1 MSKVAFGVELFQYLD
16 APTLV
21 EEIKLAEHLGF
32 ETVWLGDSQLLWREL
47 YVLLGAAAVNTS
59 RITLA
64 SGVTNPVTRHPAVTA
79 SALMTLQELS
89 GNRALLGIGVG
100 FTSLSIMGLPPTT
113 RAELRRYVEAV
124 RALCRG
130 ETVEGER
137 VAMHLA
143 FGAPDRCPPVVIPG
157 SGPKMLRLAGEIG
170 DGVILQS
177 CPPFPGE
184 TYHAMIGHVREG
196 RAAAGREYAPFTT
209 YLGLPAAAHR
219 DRATA
224 MASVKSHIAV
234 GLLKP
239 KWPISELALSAQDA
253 VRAVY
258 TSSPYDHMNAASIER
273 FVGVIPDAVV
283 PEFAIAGTPD
293 ECIEQCRALFAA
305 GIDEITVRLYEMG
318 GESRMAS
325 MEAFARDVIEPLRRA

>member
-1 MSKVAFGVELFQYLD
+1 
-16 APTLV
+16 
-21 EEIKLAEHLGF
+21 
-32 ETVWLGDSQLLWREL
+32 
-47 YVLLGAAAVNTS
+47 
-59 RITLA
+59 
-64 SGVTNPVTRHPAVTA
+64 
-79 SALMTLQELS
+79 
-89 GNRALLGIGVG
+89 
-100 FTSLSIMGLPPTT
+100 
-113 RAELRRYVEAV
+113 
-124 RALCRG
+124 
-130 ETVEGER
+130 
-137 VAMHLA
+137 
-143 FGAPDRCPPVVIPG
+143 
-157 SGPKMLRLAGEIG
+157 
-170 DGVILQS
+170 VILQS